1 MASKSN
7 IRSMRFSDDILEIIE
22 AQQGDT
28 FTAKFENLVR
38 TCVQELPKKKQELKT
53 YQDMIDKERQ
63 ELRRIQQ
70 MKQKFEQN
78 LRDMNWAMES
88 AARQVKRLSDAL
100 EGIKE

>member
-1 MASKSN
+1 MANKSN

-38 TCVQELPKKKQELKT
+38 TCVQELPKKQQELKS
-53 YQDMIDKERQ
+53 YQDWIERERQ
-63 ELRRIQQ
+63 ELRRIRDL
-70 MKQKFEQN
+70 KQKFESN

-88 AARQVKRLSDAL
+88 AARQVKRVSSAL
-100 EGIKE
+100 EGIEV